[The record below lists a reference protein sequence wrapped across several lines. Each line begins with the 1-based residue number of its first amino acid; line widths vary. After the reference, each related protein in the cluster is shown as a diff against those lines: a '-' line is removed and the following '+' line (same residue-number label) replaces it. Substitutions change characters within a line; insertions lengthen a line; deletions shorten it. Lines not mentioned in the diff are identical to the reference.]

1 MPLPV
6 TLIEERCY
14 LWFQLQ
20 KGVQS
25 KTCSV
30 FMKLNST
37 GVLFGAPCD
46 WTGKNVQG
54 RGCVCVRVCVCAC
67 MCTKSLQLCLGLCEP
82 MDCSPPGISVHGI
95 PHAEYWS
102 RLPCPPLGDFP
113 NPGTESAPPVS
124 SGLARRFFTT
134 STTCEA
140 PAMCIH
146 VADSLCCT

>member
-30 FMKLNST
+30 FMKLNSKERYLALPVT
-37 GVLFGAPCD
+37 ELGRMSKEEGVCM
-46 WTGKNVQG
+46 
-54 RGCVCVRVCVCAC
+54 RVCVCVC
-67 MCTKSLQLCLGLCEP
+67 VCTKSLQLCLGLCEP

-95 PHAEYWS
+95 PHTEYWS
-102 RLPCPPLGDFP
+102 RLPCPPLGDLP

-124 SGLARRFFTT
+124 SAFARRFFTT

-140 PAMCIH
+140 PAMCIR